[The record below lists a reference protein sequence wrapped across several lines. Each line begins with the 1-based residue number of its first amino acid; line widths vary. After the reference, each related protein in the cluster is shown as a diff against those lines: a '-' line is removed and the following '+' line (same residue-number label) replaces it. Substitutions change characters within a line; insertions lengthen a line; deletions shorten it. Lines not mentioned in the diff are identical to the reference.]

1 MYVVEVR
8 NFSEWRA
15 AARPLLAAHISPAE
29 IVWGDSRTPLVFSD
43 SSTEDAPE
51 VSGDVPVTISRQLM
65 KLLEEIAVYR
75 DVGRWELMYRLAW
88 RSISNRA
95 LLEDRA
101 DPDVS
106 RAHMMEKAVHR
117 DVHKMHAF
125 VRFRETEAEDGEK
138 RYVAWFEPAHEI
150 LQMAAPF
157 FQRRFPNMKWMIAT
171 PDGAAVWDGA
181 QLLYIDAPDRATL
194 PRGDVHETLWRT
206 YYRNVCNVA
215 RINTTAMQREM
226 PQRYWRHLPEASEI
240 AALLHEGTSRI
251 ENATRPAEQCDED
264 ALHASGGTR
273 PADQRASAHAPVAAG
288 GMYAAEQCAGDA
300 LHAGGGTRPADQ
312 CAGNT
317 HAPSAP
323 VDRHAAE
330 QWARDALHASV
341 GTHPADQC
349 ASAHAP
355 VAAGGMYTAKQYTG
369 DAPHVP
375 VGTRPAEHVL
385 AATGG
390 TRTAEHCDS
399 AHAPVAPGANTKPLP
414 RAVAAALAR
423 IAVPSDTPTA
433 CRRCD
438 LWKRATQAV
447 LGEGPENASIMLV
460 GEQPGDEEDL
470 RGRPFVGPAGR
481 LLDHALKTAGVVRND
496 LFVTNA
502 VKHFK
507 WEPRGKRRLHKRP
520 DQQEISACNMWL
532 DQEIARV
539 SPRVIVALGATALRA
554 LAGTAQS
561 IESARRET
569 FQHPSGAQ
577 LLITYHPSAILRA
590 EGERA
595 EQLRTALIEDLRRAQ
610 TAATNVSER
619 TTQNDHNLFT
629 AADHATSTPAL
640 SAFPPPPG
648 R

>member
-43 SSTEDAPE
+43 SSTEDAPD
-51 VSGDVPVTISRQLM
+51 VTGDVPVTISRQLM

-125 VRFRETEAEDGEK
+125 VRFRETEADDGEK

-251 ENATRPAEQCDED
+251 ENATRPAEQCDEN
-264 ALHASGGTR
+264 ALHAPGGTR
-273 PADQRASAHAPVAAG
+273 PSEHCISSTHPPIP
-288 GMYAAEQCAGDA
+288 
-300 LHAGGGTRPADQ
+300 PAD
-312 CAGNT
+312 T
-317 HAPSAP
+317 
-323 VDRHAAE
+323 RAAE
-330 QWARDALHASV
+330 QWASTYGPVASD
-341 GTHPADQC
+341 GTRTADQC
-349 ASAHAP
+349 ASSH
-355 VAAGGMYTAKQYTG
+355 T
-369 DAPHVP
+369 
-375 VGTRPAEHVL
+375 
-385 AATGG
+385 
-390 TRTAEHCDS
+390 
-399 AHAPVAPGANTKPLP
+399 PGANTKPLP

-423 IAVPSDTPTA
+423 IATPSDTPTA

-447 LGEGPENASIMLV
+447 LGEGPENASIMIV

-481 LLDHALKTAGVVRND
+481 LLDHALKTAGVARND

-569 FQHPSGAQ
+569 FQHASGAQ
-577 LLITYHPSAILRA
+577 LLVTYHPSAILRA

-595 EQLRTALIEDLRRAQ
+595 EQLRTALIEDLQRAQ
-610 TAATNVSER
+610 
-619 TTQNDHNLFT
+619 NLG
-629 AADHATSTPAL
+629 AQAQSVQCS
-640 SAFPPPPG
+640 SANASDPP
-648 R
+648 RASV

>member
-51 VSGDVPVTISRQLM
+51 VTGDVPVTISRQLM

-251 ENATRPAEQCDED
+251 ENATRSAEQCAED
-264 ALHASGGTR
+264 ALHAGGTHPAEQWGNAHTPDAMGDIHAAEQHVGDLAHVPISTHAAEQHAGDVAHVPISTHAAER
-273 PADQRASAHAPVAAG
+273 HAGDVAYAPISTRAADQRASAHAPV
-288 GMYAAEQCAGDA
+288 
-300 LHAGGGTRPADQ
+300 T
-312 CAGNT
+312 
-317 HAPSAP
+317 
-323 VDRHAAE
+323 
-330 QWARDALHASV
+330 
-341 GTHPADQC
+341 
-349 ASAHAP
+349 P
-355 VAAGGMYTAKQYTG
+355 VA
-369 DAPHVP
+369 H
-375 VGTRPAEHVL
+375 
-385 AATGG
+385 
-390 TRTAEHCDS
+390 
-399 AHAPVAPGANTKPLP
+399 TKPLP

-423 IAVPSDTPTA
+423 IATPSDTPNA

-447 LGEGPENASIMLV
+447 LGEGPESASIMLV

-481 LLDHALKTAGVVRND
+481 LLDHALKNAGVARTD

-554 LAGTAQS
+554 LAGTTQS

-569 FQHPSGAQ
+569 FQHPSGA
-577 LLITYHPSAILRA
+577 LLIVTYHPSAILRA
-590 EGERA
+590 DGERA
-595 EQLRTALIEDLRRAQ
+595 EQFRTALIEDLQRAQ
-610 TAATNVSER
+610 AAATGVSKRAPQSE
-619 TTQNDHNLFT
+619 QNLFKP
-629 AADHATSTPAL
+629 APDHASNAPAL
-640 SAFPPPPG
+640 NASSPPPS